1 LYRAPTKTFKI
12 QFQKLKQKRLIITVK
27 NPQTDLFGLLKS
39 ENTNLLW
46 FKIIRFVFDIVLK
59 IEMCFSIFRL
69 SCLFRWCEGDTRKA
83 RKSEENLTIMKI

>member
-59 IEMCFSIFRL
+59 CVFQFFACHAFLDGVKEIRVKQE
-69 SCLFRWCEGDTRKA
+69 KV
-83 RKSEENLTIMKI
+83 KKI